1 MKHNNIVKKF
11 ISKFLILV
19 TILLVS
25 TKWTIAE
32 EVDDQREFDYTKEDE
47 HEFDY
52 TKGSKKSPPYWGELK
67 KEWAACKNGKMQS
80 PIDMTNDNLKI
91 VPNLGRIEKNY
102 KPKNA
107 ILKNR
112 GHDIQVK
119 WLGDAGSIKINGT
132 KFFLHQAH
140 WHSPSEHTIDGSR
153 YEVELH
159 MVHESPIVNGKSE
172 TAVLGV
178 LYKFGPSDPILTK
191 LSKHIKAMVNNI
203 SETNIGDINP
213 SEFVCEG
220 DEYYQYVGSLTV
232 PPCTEGVI
240 WTINKKVG
248 TVSED
253 QVSLLRK
260 AVQDHATKNARPLQP
275 RNGRDILY
283 YDPKEK

>member
-32 EVDDQREFDYTKEDE
+32 EVEDE
-47 HEFDY
+47 REFDY
-52 TKGSKKSPPYWGELK
+52 TKGSKKGPPYWGELK

-80 PIDMTNDNLKI
+80 PIALTNDNLKI
-91 VPNLGRIEKNY
+91 VPNLGKLKKNY
-102 KPKNA
+102 MSENA
-107 ILKNR
+107 TLLNR

-119 WLGDAGSIKINGT
+119 WLGEAGSIKINGT
-132 KFFLHQAH
+132 EFFLHQAH
-140 WHSPSEHTIDGSR
+140 WHSPSEHIIDGSR

-159 MVHESPIVNGKSE
+159 LMHRSLIVHEKYK
-172 TAVLGV
+172 TAIIGV
-178 LYKFGPSDPILTK
+178 LYKFGPPDPMLTK
-191 LSKHIKAMVNNI
+191 LSKHIQAVGNNI
-203 SETNIGDINP
+203 SEMDIGEVNP

-220 DEYYQYVGSLTV
+220 DEYYRYVGSLTV

-248 TVSED
+248 TVSEE
-253 QVSLLRK
+253 QVSLLKK